1 MDMTP
6 IGQNNGSAGGGTVR
20 YRALL
25 WFTVFVLG
33 SSTALAETGGRQIS
47 PEELLAGT
55 ALDLDPAAP
64 AIITGDEVMALS
76 DDMRAFLEE
85 HVGRRAGNPTKLR
98 LLSDAI
104 FNKKVLGLE
113 YDETTRTA
121 AETFAARA
129 GNCLSFTF
137 MFVVLARGVG
147 LDASFQEVEIPREW
161 SFTGQTSI
169 LNRHINIFVDLKI
182 AVNPAKVVDFDIA
195 DFRADYDMDI
205 ISDQRA
211 LAHFFN
217 NLGAQFMHQ
226 GDTTAAF
233 HAFKRAISEND
244 ASFAPAWD
252 SLGTLYARS
261 GFNYHAEAAFL
272 QALAIDKSDLT
283 AMNNLTVLYD
293 RRGEPELAQ
302 RYRNKV
308 NSHRNRNPY
317 YRFQLARMAYRVED
331 YDQAIDH
338 LKYAVRRRGND
349 DRFCALLGLVYLE
362 MGAEKKARQ
371 WMARAEEYANRESMK
386 RLYSSK
392 IDRLIAASR

>member
-1 MDMTP
+1 M
-6 IGQNNGSAGGGTVR
+6 R
-20 YRALL
+20 YRALP

-33 SSTALAETGGRQIS
+33 CSTALAETGGRQIS
-47 PEELLAGT
+47 SEELLAGT
-55 ALDLDPAAP
+55 ALGLDHAAP

-85 HVGRRAGNPTKLR
+85 HVGRRAGNPIKLR
-98 LLSDAI
+98 QLSDAI
-104 FNKKVLGLE
+104 FNKKVFGLE
-113 YDETTRTA
+113 YDETTRTS

-147 LDASFQEVEIPREW
+147 LDASFQEVEIPPEW
-161 SFTGQTSI
+161 TFTRGTYI
-169 LNRHINIFVDLKI
+169 LNRHINIFVDFKVGVI
-182 AVNPAKVVDFDIA
+182 PAKVVDFNIA

-217 NLGAQFMHQ
+217 NLGAQFMQQ

-233 HAFKRAISEND
+233 HAFKRAIVEND
-244 ASFAPAWD
+244 ASFAPSWD

-261 GFNYHAEAAFL
+261 GLDYHAEAAFL
-272 QALAIDKSDLT
+272 QALAIDRSDLT

-293 RRGEPELAQ
+293 RRGEPELAR

-317 YRFQLARMAYRVED
+317 YRFQLARMAYHVEA

-338 LKYAVRRRGND
+338 LKYAVRRHKED
-349 DRFCALLGLVYLE
+349 DRICALLGLVYFE
-362 MGAEKKARQ
+362 MGDEKKSRQ
-371 WMARAEEYANRESMK
+371 WMARAEEYAQRDSMK
-386 RLYSSK
+386 KIYSGK
-392 IDRLIAASR
+392 IDRLMAASRSGRDLSRPQ